1 MAQAPPG
8 LPAGFAEPLHILD
21 PGEGSIWQWVALAVM
36 LLAVTAVVVALLRRW
51 WRWWRWWRKRP
62 STPPAPR
69 SEPTVIGA
77 RIDEIQ
83 DRYNTAAGRREGCH
97 LLSILLREQLER
109 RRGQPFTHMT
119 ARESQQPLGHSAA
132 SRCLLT
138 LSRLRFG
145 RGEPS
150 AAAFST
156 ACDQVR
162 AVEGVTSRAR

>member
-1 MAQAPPG
+1 MVTPPPG
-8 LPAGFAEPLHILD
+8 LPAGFAEPLHILE
-21 PGEGSIWQWVALAVM
+21 PETGAIWPWVTLAIV
-36 LLAVTAVVVALLRRW
+36 LVVVSAVVVARRW
-51 WRWWRWWRKRP
+51 SRERP
-62 STPPAPR
+62 STPPTPR
-69 SEPTVIGA
+69 PEPTAIGE
-77 RIDEIQ
+77 RIDEIEDQ
-83 DRYNTAAGRREGCH
+83 YHLAARRRDGCH
-97 LLSILLREQLER
+97 QLSLLLRQQLER
-109 RRGQPFTHMT
+109 RQGQPFTRMT
-119 ARESQQPLGHSAA
+119 ARESQQPLGHTAA